1 MTRLVTLFLA
11 LLAAAPVAAQPV
23 YSRFEITPFAAY
35 RIGGTFQDEDT
46 AQDYE
51 LDENGGYG
59 ITLNMLADANTQ
71 YEFTWSR
78 QTTDLDLSGLD
89 GFNDSFGL
97 DVDYYQLG
105 GTYLLDG
112 RLSRPFIVATL
123 GAARYMPEP
132 AEIGSE
138 TYFAFSIGG
147 GWRFFPSSRLGLRLE
162 GRFYGTWL
170 SGSSSIFCRSA
181 PPQTSGCLIRASGDV
196 LWQWEMSAGASFRF

>member
-1 MTRLVTLFLA
+1 MNRYIWLSLA
-11 LLAAAPVAAQPV
+11 LLAAAPVAAQQTFP
-23 YSRFEITPFAAY
+23 RFEITPFAAY
-35 RIGGTFQDEDT
+35 RIGGTFEDEET
-46 AQDYE
+46 AQKYE
-51 LDENGGYG
+51 LDENSGYG

-78 QTTDLDLSGLD
+78 QTTDLDLTQLEGI
-89 GFNDSFGL
+89 NDKVGL

-112 RLSRPFIVATL
+112 QLSRPYIVATL

-132 AEIGSE
+132 SDISSE

-147 GWRFFPSSRLGLRLE
+147 GWKFFPTRRLGLRLE

-170 SGSSSIFCRSA
+170 SGSSAIFCTSA
-181 PPQTSGCLIRASGDV
+181 PQNSGCLIQASGDI

>member
-1 MTRLVTLFLA
+1 MKRYVWLLPA
-11 LLAAAPVAAQPV
+11 LLAATPVAAQQSFP
-23 YSRFEITPFAAY
+23 RFEITPFAAY
-35 RIGGTFQDEDT
+35 RIGGTFEDEAT
-46 AQDYE
+46 GQKYE

-59 ITLNMLADANTQ
+59 ITLNLLADANTQ

-78 QTTDLDLSGLD
+78 QTTNLDLTALD
-89 GFNDSFGL
+89 GFNDEFGL

-112 RLSRPFIVATL
+112 KLSRPYIVATL

-132 AEIGSE
+132 SDISSE

-147 GWRFFPSSRLGLRLE
+147 GWKLFPTSRLGLRLE

-170 SGSSSIFCRSA
+170 SGSSAIFCSSA
-181 PPQTSGCLIRASGDV
+181 PGSSGCLVRASGDI